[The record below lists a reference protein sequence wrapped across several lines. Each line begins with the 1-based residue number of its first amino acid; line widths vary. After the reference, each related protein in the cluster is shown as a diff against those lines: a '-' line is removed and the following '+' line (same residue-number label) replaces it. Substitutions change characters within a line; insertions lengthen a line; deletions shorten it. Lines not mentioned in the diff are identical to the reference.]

1 MPDIGAGVPMITMI
15 GVAFGG
21 WLGISCF
28 GVYILYRGIMTG
40 DWLYLLVGMSTT
52 YMNYRIFRWF

>member
-1 MPDIGAGVPMITMI
+1 MPDIGAGVPMIIMMGTAF
-15 GVAFGG
+15 VA

-28 GVYILYRGIMTG
+28 SIYILYRGIMTG

-52 YMNYRIFRWF
+52 YMNYRIFGWF